1 MFNERDFNIE
11 LDSILKRNGIKVTGD
26 QYMSIKD
33 IYYATVR
40 EQSRQYSNYTDNVSL
55 LEGIVQQTDQGAE
68 AVDILQAFSDV
79 NHFEFYET
87 FMGSS
92 ERRRLINTLKEYGVP
107 IDALQGVRVKVGG
120 DQLIPY
126 DGVTIDFSF
135 SEDDHHSVYLEYFT
149 VKQGEETIFDFEN
162 DTSTDKKPA
171 KERPV
176 WRDVEG
182 RSSLYGGTIAKTAIG
197 NVKRWQDKNGRIFYT
212 DTKGHRVKVE
222 KGVLVEKLIFG
233 EEV

>member
-11 LDSILKRNGIKVTGD
+11 LDGILKRNGIKVTGD

-33 IYYATVR
+33 IYYATIK
-40 EQSRQYSNYTDNVSL
+40 EQVRQYSNYTDNVLL
-55 LEGIVQQTDQGAE
+55 LEGIVQQTKQGKE
-68 AVDILQAFSDV
+68 ATDILQTYSDV

-87 FMGSS
+87 FMGGS
-92 ERRRLINTLKEYGVP
+92 ERRRLVNTLKDYGVP
-107 IDALQGVRVKVGG
+107 IDALKGVRVKVGG

-126 DGVTIDFSF
+126 YGVTVDYSF
-135 SEDDHHSVYLEYFT
+135 AEDSHHSIYLEYFT
-149 VKQGEETIFDFEN
+149 VTQDDEVIFDFEN

-171 KERPV
+171 EERPV
-176 WRDVEG
+176 WREVKG
-182 RSSLYGGTIAKTAIG
+182 RSSLYGGTIPKTAIG

-212 DTKGHRVKVE
+212 DENGYRVTVE
-222 KGVLVEKLIFG
+222 KGVLVEKVVFG

>member
-11 LDSILKRNGIKVTGD
+11 LDGILKRNGIKVTGD

-68 AVDILQAFSDV
+68 AVDILQTFSDV

-87 FMGSS
+87 FMGGS
-92 ERRRLINTLKEYGVP
+92 ERRRLVNTLKECGVP

-126 DGVTIDFSF
+126 YGVTIDYSF
-135 SEDDHHSVYLEYFT
+135 AEDPHGSVYLEYFT
-149 VKQGEETIFDFEN
+149 VKQDEETIFDFEN
-162 DTSTDKKPA
+162 YTNTDKKQVE
-171 KERPV
+171 ERPV
-176 WRDVEG
+176 WREVNE
-182 RSSLYGGTIAKTAIG
+182 RSSLYGGTIPNTAIG

-212 DTKGHRVKVE
+212 DARGHRVKVD
-222 KGVLVEKLIFG
+222 KGVLAEKVIFG